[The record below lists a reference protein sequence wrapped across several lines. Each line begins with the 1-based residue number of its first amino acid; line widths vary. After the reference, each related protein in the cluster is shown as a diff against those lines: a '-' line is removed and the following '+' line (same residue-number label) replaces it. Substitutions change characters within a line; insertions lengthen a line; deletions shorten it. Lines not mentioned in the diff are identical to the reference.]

1 MSGLM
6 SARRGGLICLVVNLD
21 GVGFYMRW
29 VDRVRLD
36 MRRAKVQV
44 EHPVD
49 SLLPGLP
56 RL

>member
-1 MSGLM
+1 M